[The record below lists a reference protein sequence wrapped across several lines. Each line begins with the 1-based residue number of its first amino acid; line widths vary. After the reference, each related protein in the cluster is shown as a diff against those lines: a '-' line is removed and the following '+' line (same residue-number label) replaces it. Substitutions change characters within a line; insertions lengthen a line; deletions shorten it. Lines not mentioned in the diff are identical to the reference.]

1 MKNNK
6 TKILFT
12 YLVAFSKTG
21 GLEKVN
27 RTILK
32 CLSSI
37 NNQNIN
43 IEAWSLY
50 DENIDSKY
58 FPEAA
63 FKGFGK
69 SKIKYV
75 FDMILNHRRWEK
87 VLVGHINLAFVIRII
102 KFVNPKLKI
111 ILIVHGIE
119 VWDKLKSN
127 KLWLLENADRVI
139 SVSDFTKNIIINQS
153 NIKEKNISVLSNC
166 LDPYFPSNLIKNKPD
181 YLNERYNIES
191 NTTVILT
198 ITRINSKEGRK
209 GYDKVI
215 EVLHKIAELNS
226 SINFKYILCGKYELN
241 EYDRLMLKIQ
251 ELNLTNKVI
260 LTGFIKE
267 EELID
272 HYRLGDIYIM
282 PSKKEGF
289 GMVYIEAAACGL
301 QVIAGNVDGS
311 AEALLNG
318 KIGHLVN
325 PDSQGEIFKKLY
337 SILEKPTNKSKEISD
352 IVYKIFDFEMYK
364 KKFIEIINEV

>member
-12 YLVAFSKTG
+12 YLVAFGKTG

-32 CLSSI
+32 CLSSF

-58 FPEAA
+58 FPLAD

-75 FDMILNHRRWEK
+75 FELILNHRRWEK

-102 KFVNPKLKI
+102 KFLNPKLKI

-119 VWDKLKSN
+119 VWDILKSN

-139 SVSDFTKNIIINQS
+139 SVSDFTKNIILNQS
-153 NIKEKNISVLSNC
+153 NVKEKNISVLPNC
-166 LDPYFPSNLIKNKPD
+166 IDPYFPPYLIKNKPD
-181 YLNERYNIES
+181 YLNERYNLES
-191 NTTVILT
+191 NTTVLLT

-215 EVLHKIAELNS
+215 EVLHKIADLNS
-226 SINFKYILCGKYELN
+226 SINFKYLLCGKYEVD

-301 QVIAGNVDGS
+301 QVIGGNADGS
-311 AEALLNG
+311 AEALMNG
-318 KIGHLVN
+318 KLGHLVN
-325 PDSQGEIFKKLY
+325 PDSNIDIY
-337 SILEKPTNKSKEISD
+337 NILVKILQEPIQKSKALSD
-352 IVYKIFDFEMYK
+352 LVYENYSFDTYK
-364 KKFIEIINEV
+364 QNLKALIDSV